1 MIKKLL
7 LSLAFLAALVHADTL
22 KSEKELQALVKD
34 VMTDISKGETGKGLD
49 LMAPYLIISKNE
61 FEVTK
66 KQILIQE
73 PLLQEQFGKSLS
85 TEYIRTD
92 KVGSSLIRII
102 YLLKYEKKVMSWTF
116 YFYKPKSQWVLNAF
130 KSDENLEIIFN

>member
-7 LSLAFLAALVHADTL
+7 LSLIFLATLLHADTL
-22 KSEKELQALVKD
+22 KSEKELQTLVKEI
-34 VMTDISKGETGKGLD
+34 MTDISKGETAKGLD
-49 LMAPYLIISKNE
+49 LMAPYLVIPKNE
-61 FEVTK
+61 FDVTK
-66 KQILIQE
+66 KQILIQA
-73 PLLQEQFGKSLS
+73 PLLQEQFGRSLS

-116 YFYKPKSQWVLNAF
+116 YFYKPKDQWVLNAF
-130 KSDENLEIIFN
+130 KSDENLEVIFN